1 MLDVAQL
8 SDLETAKQVAQL
20 LEFENKRLHAR
31 LSELTKTLAELR
43 GENGP
48 EQLALELTRLREQVD
63 RMQHRLF
70 GAKSEKR
77 ASGTRRR
84 DGDEAQEQA
93 STQQRGHGPASQP
106 HVPIVERTE
115 TLDENERA
123 CDSCGGHLQEWK
135 GQYESSDVITVIR
148 RSFVIER
155 QKRQKYRCRC
165 HANIVCAPAPQ
176 RLLPGG
182 RYSLEFAVE
191 VAIDKYVHH
200 IPLHRQVA
208 RMRSEGLIVTTQT
221 LFDQLYVIQALL
233 SDCYDLLGDRVLNGG
248 LVHIDE
254 TPWRLLVHPSQ
265 RWYIWCITGH
275 DAVYYWIRP
284 SRSSRMAAEMLGEYD
299 GIVIA
304 DGYSVYSSLAK
315 APGSSFTLA
324 FCWAHV
330 RRKFIEAERSYPQCS
345 TALEYISELYKVERS
360 VPDPWRLDEG
370 AAREDAF
377 RLRAQARDR
386 HSRPLIA
393 KLHDWAL
400 AQRGL
405 PQSSLRLATDYMLRL
420 WPGLI
425 RFLDDPRIPLD
436 NNPVERQLRGP
447 IVGRKNHLGSRSVRG
462 IRVTE
467 VLYTLAHSAMLAGI
481 DPRSYLLAAA
491 QRALDEPGAVL
502 LPHEMLTRDS

>member
-8 SDLETAKQVAQL
+8 SDLETAKQVALL
-20 LEFENKRLHAR
+20 LEYENKRLHAR
-31 LSELTKTLAELR
+31 LSELTQALAELR

-48 EQLALELTRLREQVD
+48 EQLSLELTRLREQVD

-70 GAKSEKR
+70 GGKSEKR
-77 ASGTRRR
+77 ASGTCPRA
-84 DGDEAQEQA
+84 GEEAQKQDP
-93 STQQRGHGPASQP
+93 TPQRGHGPTSQP
-106 HVPIVERTE
+106 EVPVVERTE
-115 TLDENERA
+115 TLDEHEQSCR
-123 CDSCGGHLQEWK
+123 SCGGQLEEWK
-135 GQYESSDVITVIR
+135 GQFETSDVITVIR
-148 RSFVIER
+148 RSFIIEH

-165 HANIVCAPAPQ
+165 HANIVCAPARH

-191 VAIDKYVHH
+191 VAVDKYVHH

-208 RMRSEGLIVTTQT
+208 RMRSEGLIVTTQA
-221 LFDQLYVIQALL
+221 LFDQLHALQAVM
-233 SDCYDLLGDRVLNGG
+233 SDCYDLLGDRVLNVG

-254 TPWRLLVHPSQ
+254 TPWRLLVQPGQ

-284 SRSSRMAAEMLGEYD
+284 SRSGRVAAEMLGEYD

-304 DGYSVYSSLAK
+304 DGYSAYSSLAK

-330 RRKFIEAERSYPQCS
+330 RRKLIEAERSYPQCAE
-345 TALEYISELYKVERS
+345 ALAWISELYEVERS
-360 VPDPWRLDEG
+360 VPAPWRLEEG
-370 AAREDAF
+370 AARENAC

-386 HSRPLIA
+386 RSRSLVA

-405 PQSSLRLATDYMLRL
+405 PQSSLRLATDYILRL

-447 IVGRKNHLGSRSVRG
+447 VVGRKNHLGSRSVRG

-467 VLYTLAHSAMLAGI
+467 VLYTLVHSAMLAGI
-481 DPRSYLLAAA
+481 DPRTYLLAAA
-491 QRALDEPGAVL
+491 RRALDEPGAVL
-502 LPHEMLTRDS
+502 LPHELLMRNP

>member
-1 MLDVAQL
+1 MLDVAPL

-20 LEFENKRLHAR
+20 LEYENKRLHAR
-31 LSELTKTLAELR
+31 LGELTQELAQLR

-48 EQLALELTRLREQVD
+48 EQLALELGRLREQVD

-77 ASGTRRR
+77 ASGTRR
-84 DGDEAQEQA
+84 GGHGEAQEQA
-93 STQQRGHGPASQP
+93 PTPQRGHGRTSQP
-106 HVPIVERTE
+106 EVPVIERTDI
-115 TLDENERA
+115 LDEQEQR
-123 CDSCGGHLQEWK
+123 CDSCGGQLEEWK
-135 GQYESSDVITVIR
+135 GQYETSDVITVIR
-148 RSFVIER
+148 RSFLIEH

-165 HANIVCAPAPQ
+165 HANIVCAPGPN
-176 RLLPGG
+176 RLLPRG

-191 VAIDKYVHH
+191 VAVDKYVHH

-208 RMRSEGLIVTTQT
+208 RMRSEGLRVTTQA
-221 LFDQLYVIQALL
+221 LFDQLYALQAVV
-233 SDCYDLLGDRVLNGG
+233 SDCYDLLGDRVLNDG

-254 TPWRLLVHPSQ
+254 TPWRLLVQPGQ

-284 SRSSRMAAEMLGEYD
+284 SRASQVAAEMLGEYD

-304 DGYSVYSSLAK
+304 DGYSAYSSLAK

-330 RRKFIEAERSYPQCS
+330 RRKLIEAERSYPQC
-345 TALEYISELYKVERS
+345 TQALAWISELYQVERT
-360 VPDPWRLDEG
+360 VPEPWRLEG
-370 AAREDAF
+370 AAREEALG
-377 RLRAQARDR
+377 LRAQVRER
-386 HSRPLIA
+386 YSRPLVA

-420 WPGLI
+420 WPGLR

-447 IVGRKNHLGSRSVRG
+447 VVGRKNHLGSRSLRG

-467 VLYTLAHSAMLAGI
+467 VLYTLVHSAMLAGI
-481 DPRSYLLAAA
+481 EPRTYLLAAA
-491 QRALDEPGAVL
+491 RRALDEPGAVL
-502 LPHEMLTRDS
+502 LPHELLTRNP